1 MIVHQTMYLK
11 IDILKTI
18 CFYNINHR
26 IVELEKWY
34 SGIVSTVVTV
44 HQTIVLSNNQCI
56 DLIIVIK
63 LIGIACYIDFSITP
77 NL

>member
-34 SGIVSTVVTV
+34 SGIVS
-44 HQTIVLSNNQCI
+44 
-56 DLIIVIK
+56 
-63 LIGIACYIDFSITP
+63 GIWYCVSQQ
-77 NL
+77 L